1 MDHSADST
9 TDTQGGMTTVSM
21 REQVRHAVHHAAHRL
36 SEQGPM
42 NITFV
47 HNNTLLGLQK
57 QHFTAA
63 IAEAS
68 RVLGGRGYLPNE
80 TYRGH
85 YGKGRIDDSDIAA
98 AFALTTAE
106 AELGRVVTRIEE
118 RDIPVGELRGLHLR
132 HGVDAIESAPLC
144 WGLLDGDLRTR
155 LRADLPA
162 PVRARLLRGAA
173 LDTAAERGRVARD
186 WTVAHWLQVLT
197 GVDVPSAVQRA
208 VLAELNGER
217 AFVEAIEPNLRA
229 LGVPESAWAGYL
241 ACIDQALSTAVK
253 AGQTAR
259 SRELWLREERTRND
273 AIARRHLGVGG
284 DLVALD
290 AWASANPEAYATAAL
305 WQASI
310 GAYGLADPFGR
321 SDPKTLQELDPAF
334 AAVETVARMARHM
347 QHFGG
352 PPLNLLA
359 DERDLIKQL
368 VHDQIQALAQAGDD
382 SEHVREQA
390 RLCWLVLHELGDTH
404 LDRLG
409 AEALRSLVP
418 LLPDGDASRRLAA
431 LLEERD
437 PRQRMA
443 THARGQLASDLQ
455 GLSQGRSH
463 ADFLNAITGDDAG
476 ERVNRYLIRICAA
489 FLDDGLAA
497 WRMPARSLGFFD
509 AWRSLAASDRSLD
522 FEGVKGWREALHAL
536 PALPED
542 AIIYCLRQLGVARAD
557 WDEYLGRELSRLKG
571 WAGMAFWF
579 ELHPKHDKQ
588 AAQPIS
594 TIALVAVRLFC
605 ETQIVR
611 QSCAALWSI
620 DPQLESLARYFGDH
634 LNEYTVRRA
643 LHAGHLND
651 ELAEEARA
659 LTMLPRGAGDPS
671 ERWAALAD
679 LAWLHHESE
688 LSPRRKQANVF
699 REGWRLFSLAQLLG
713 LRASSVRALSAE
725 QCQGLMAEL
734 DAFPSDSH
742 GYTWLIAFERHY
754 RDEVLN
760 AIALN
765 HGRGRW
771 QRRDQRPK
779 SQVIF
784 CIDEREENIHRHFEE
799 LDPGHET
806 LGAAGFFGVAL
817 SYSGLDDHDRT
828 PLCPAVATPAHRV
841 YEVPREAD
849 LQHRAPLHHR
859 RRGWLSV
866 LQDTYW
872 EIKRNIVSSYFT
884 IDLLGFLNAIP
895 LLGRVLAPVGYGG
908 AASQFRGL
916 LVPEVSTR
924 LTVTRPSESDVKRYQ
939 LVPHS
944 LPIGFTDVEQVDRCE
959 AMLRNTGLT
968 YAFARIVVWCAHG
981 SASAN
986 NPHENAHDCGACGGK
1001 GGAPNARAI
1010 SAMLNRPEVRTLLRQ
1025 RGIDVPDDTWFVGAI
1040 HNTASDLITYYDSE
1054 DVPAALRHHFNAVV
1068 HDLAEASQRAAQ
1080 ERCRRFGSSPKDDTP
1095 EKSLR
1100 HVVGRSLDFSQVRPE
1115 WGHATNA
1122 FAAVGRRSMT
1132 QGVFF
1137 DRRGFVISYDASQ
1150 DPTGSI
1156 LERIIMAVGPVGA
1169 GINLEYYFSTVDP
1182 KVYGC
1187 DTKVPHNVTGML
1199 GVMEGAH
1206 SDLRTGLP
1214 TQMTEVHEAMRLQL
1228 IVEAAPEILGG
1239 IYGRQAAVRELLDG
1253 AWVHLVSVHPETGE
1267 INVFVPG
1274 VGFVRWNEPP
1284 RAIPE
1289 VVRSFDWYR
1298 GKYEGFLPPARIVE
1312 PSGPWSGSRRTPGSD
1327 SPVHPHQTQGA
1338 KAGVTARGSL

>member
-1 MDHSADST
+1 MDHSATAT
-9 TDTQGGMTTVSM
+9 TQAQGAGTTASM

-63 IAEAS
+63 IAEAQ
-68 RVLGGRGYLPNE
+68 RVLGGRGYLTNDA
-80 TYRGH
+80 YRAH
-85 YGKGRIDDSDIAA
+85 YRSGRIEDSDIAA
-98 AFALTTAE
+98 AFALTVAE
-106 AELGRVVTRIEE
+106 ADLTRVVARIED
-118 RDIPVGELRGLHLR
+118 RDIQVGELRGLHLR
-132 HGVDAIESAPLC
+132 HGIEPIDAAQLR
-144 WGLLDGDLRTR
+144 WGLIDGDLRSC
-155 LRADLPA
+155 LRADLPE
-162 PVRARLLRGAA
+162 PTRASLLRGAA
-173 LDTAAERGRVARD
+173 LDTTAERARIARD
-186 WTVAHWLQVLT
+186 WTIAHWLHALT
-197 GVDVPSAVQRA
+197 GVDVPSAVRRA
-208 VLAELNGER
+208 VLEELNGDR

-229 LGVPESAWAGYL
+229 LGVPEAAWGGYL
-241 ACIDQALSTAVK
+241 ACIDQALGGAVK
-253 AGQTAR
+253 EGQAAR
-259 SRELWLREERTRND
+259 SRELWLREERVRND
-273 AIARRHLGVGG
+273 VIARRHLGVGG
-284 DLVALD
+284 DLVSLD
-290 AWASANPEAYATAAL
+290 AWIGANPQAYATAAL
-305 WQASI
+305 WQAAV

-321 SDPKTLQELDPAF
+321 SDPLTLQELDPAL
-334 AAVETVARMARHM
+334 AATESIARMTRHM

-352 PPLNLLA
+352 PPLSLRTG
-359 DERDLIKQL
+359 ERAVIEQL
-368 VHDQIQALAQAGDD
+368 VRDQVQVLAQAGDD
-382 SEHVREQA
+382 SGSVREQA
-390 RLCWLVLHELGDTH
+390 RLCWLVLHELGETH

-409 AEALRSLVP
+409 ADALRSLVS
-418 LLPDGDASRRLAA
+418 LLPESDASRSLAA
-431 LLEERD
+431 LLDERD

-443 THARGQLASDLQ
+443 AYARRQLDADLH
-455 GLSQGRSH
+455 GLRHGRSH
-463 ADFLNAITGDDAG
+463 ADFLAQLTGDDAG

-509 AWRSLAASDRSLD
+509 AWRSLAASDHSLD
-522 FEGVKGWREALHAL
+522 FEGVEGWRDALHAL

-542 AIIYCLRQLGVARAD
+542 AVIHCLRQLGVAPAD

-579 ELHPKHDKQ
+579 ELHPRHEKQ

-594 TIALVAVRLFC
+594 TLQLVAVRLFC

-611 QSCAALWSI
+611 RTCAALWSI
-620 DPQLESLARYFGDH
+620 EPQVDSIGSHFSDH
-634 LNEYTVRRA
+634 LNEYMVLRA
-643 LHAGHLND
+643 FHAGHLSD
-651 ELAEEARA
+651 DLAEAVRA
-659 LTMLPRGAGDPS
+659 LSAHPRGGGELS
-671 ERWAALAD
+671 ERWAELAD
-679 LAWLHHESE
+679 LAWLQHESD
-688 LSPRRKQANVF
+688 LSPRREQPNVF
-699 REGWRLFSLAQLLG
+699 REGWRLFTLAQLLG
-713 LRASSVRALSAE
+713 LRASSLRALSAE
-725 QCQGLMAEL
+725 QRDNLLAEL
-734 DAFPSDSH
+734 DAFPADSH
-742 GYTWLIAFERHY
+742 GYTWLIAFEHHY

-784 CIDEREENIHRHFEE
+784 CIDEREENIHRHYEE

-841 YEVPREAD
+841 YEVPRDAE
-849 LQHRAPLHHR
+849 LEQRAPLHHR

-866 LQDTYW
+866 IQDTYW
-872 EIKRNIVSSYFT
+872 EVKRNVVSSYFT

-895 LLGRVLAPVGYGG
+895 LLGRVLAPVGYGA

-916 LVPEVSTR
+916 LVPDVRTR
-924 LTVTRPSESDVKRYQ
+924 LTVTRPSESDLQRYR
-939 LVPHS
+939 LVPHA
-944 LPIGFTDVEQVDRCE
+944 LPVGFTDTEQADRCE

-1010 SAMLNRPEVRTLLRQ
+1010 SAMLNRPVVRDLLRQ
-1025 RGIDVPDDTWFVGAI
+1025 RGIDIPNDTWFVGAI
-1040 HNTASDLITYYDSE
+1040 HNTASDLITYFDTE
-1054 DVPAALRHHFNAVV
+1054 DLPAALRPHFEAIV
-1068 HDLAEASQRAAQ
+1068 HDLDEASRRAAQ
-1080 ERCRRFGSSPKDDTP
+1080 ERCRRFGSSPKDVSP
-1095 EKSLR
+1095 EQSLH

-1150 DPTGSI
+1150 DPTGAI
-1156 LERIIMAVGPVGA
+1156 LERIVMAVGPVGA

-1199 GVMEGAH
+1199 GVMEGAQ

-1228 IVEAAPEILGG
+1228 IIEAAPEVLGG

-1253 AWVHLVSVHPETGE
+1253 AWVHLVSVHPETGA

-1274 VGFVRWNEPP
+1274 VGFVRWNEPLRP
-1284 RAIPE
+1284 IPE
-1289 VVRSFDWYR
+1289 VAQSFDWYR
-1298 GKYEGFLPPARIVE
+1298 GKYEGFLPPARVVE
-1312 PSGPWSGSRRTPGSD
+1312 PSRPWPRSRPLPDPESAVRNQTRGAQPG
-1327 SPVHPHQTQGA
+1327 VA
-1338 KAGVTARGSL
+1338 AAGSL